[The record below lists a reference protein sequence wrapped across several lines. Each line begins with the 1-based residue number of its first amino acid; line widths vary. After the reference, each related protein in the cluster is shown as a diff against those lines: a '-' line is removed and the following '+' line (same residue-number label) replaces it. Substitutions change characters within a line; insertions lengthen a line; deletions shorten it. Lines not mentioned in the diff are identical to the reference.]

1 MKKVLAVDDDQNI
14 LESLYVILSDEGYT
28 PVVANNGM
36 AVEEQIEKNAPDLVL
51 LDIRLPGLP
60 GNEVAKRIKSNKKTR
75 HIPVILLS
83 ANFDGKLLSSLS
95 GADAFIEKPFDI
107 STLTNTVKRYI
118 H

>member
-14 LESLYVILSDEGYT
+14 LESLYLILSDEGYT
-28 PVVANNGM
+28 PMVENNGM
-36 AVEEQIEKNAPDLVL
+36 KVEEQIEKNRPDLIL
-51 LDIRLPGLP
+51 LDIRLPGIP

-75 HIPVILLS
+75 NIPVILLS
-83 ANFDGKLLSSLS
+83 ANYDGRLLSSLS

-107 STLTNTVKRYI
+107 STLTTTVKQYI